1 MIQVK
6 INKAGWEYDIH
17 SLVKAFYPEETVKVL
32 TPESVEKKPAEEPL
46 PTFSITVEEKQIT
59 MKPED
64 GTLWTL
70 NTADIERTA
79 PAFKNEFKKFLYR
92 SLSAYTGKKLPW
104 GNLTGIRPTKIA
116 MTMLEEGKEEAEVAA
131 FFKQEHYVSQEKT
144 ELAIDIAKREKAI
157 LSQITHDGYSLYIGI
172 PFCPTTCLY
181 CSFTS
186 YPIAAFRERVETY
199 IDCLIREMQETA
211 RICKDK
217 VLDTVYIG
225 GGTPTTLEA

>member
-46 PTFSITVEEKQIT
+46 QTFTITVEEKQIT

-131 FFKQEHYVSQEKT
+131 FFKQEHYVRVSVKYRRSEVLPSAPAHTDRLPDPQDLQKQ
-144 ELAIDIAKREKAI
+144 LLYFLLHISNNS
-157 LSQITHDGYSLYIGI
+157 LSGT
-172 PFCPTTCLY
+172 CP
-181 CSFTS
+181 
-186 YPIAAFRERVETY
+186 A
-199 IDCLIREMQETA
+199 
-211 RICKDK
+211 
-217 VLDTVYIG
+217 
-225 GGTPTTLEA
+225 

>member
-32 TPESVEKKPAEEPL
+32 TPESVEKKPAEKPL
-46 PTFSITVEEKQIT
+46 QTFTITVEEKQIT

-92 SLSAYTGKKLPW
+92 SLSAYTDKKLPW

-131 FFKQEHYVSQEKT
+131 FLKQEHYVSQ
-144 ELAIDIAKREKAI
+144 
-157 LSQITHDGYSLYIGI
+157 
-172 PFCPTTCLY
+172 
-181 CSFTS
+181 
-186 YPIAAFRERVETY
+186 
-199 IDCLIREMQETA
+199 
-211 RICKDK
+211 
-217 VLDTVYIG
+217 
-225 GGTPTTLEA
+225 